1 MMSPCWA
8 GNVMQDFQIN
18 IICVSTTNLRWVWI
32 SVTSAS
38 RSGVRKRSSDYFLY
52 KNFYTLLEH
61 LKHFILQA
69 SLTHS
74 IISSMPNYF
83 LLMKTSLTANRTTQ
97 SHYATNN
104 YTREKSLFWLS
115 TAEISA
121 PLFLRNQLKNQNQK
135 PWTVWAVS
143 WRGGC
148 SSGSTNWKVGGS
160 IPICASLH
168 AKSILGQ
175 DNNPAFQCIHW
186 RMNVSQ
192 KALT

>member
-1 MMSPCWA
+1 MHDAGRASVPQIKLTLVITISWKRLMMSPCWA

-18 IICVSTTNLRWVWI
+18 IIRVSTTNLRWVWI

-38 RSGVRKRSSDYFLY
+38 RSGVRKMSSDYFLY

-83 LLMKTSLTANRTTQ
+83 LMKTSLTANRTTQ

-104 YTREKSLFWLS
+104 YTREKSPFWLS

-121 PLFLRNQLKNQNQK
+121 PLFLRNQLKKTNQK
-135 PWTVWAVS
+135 NLDS
-143 WRGGC
+143 L
-148 SSGSTNWKVGGS
+148 SSELAWW
-160 IPICASLH
+160 L
-168 AKSILGQ
+168 
-175 DNNPAFQCIHW
+175 
-186 RMNVSQ
+186 
-192 KALT
+192 